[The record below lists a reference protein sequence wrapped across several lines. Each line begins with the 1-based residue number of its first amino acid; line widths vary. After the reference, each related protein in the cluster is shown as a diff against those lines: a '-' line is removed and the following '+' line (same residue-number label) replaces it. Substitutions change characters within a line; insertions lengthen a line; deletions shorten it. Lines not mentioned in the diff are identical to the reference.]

1 MSEEIIK
8 ALKIISKETGK
19 DSIIAILR
27 NIKKDTNL
35 REIKKQI
42 NEKIKHKMTQE
53 YQFYDNENPID
64 EDLEEEMALSD
75 LTLLE
80 GQKIYILKKE
90 NTTESTNINENTN
103 NISNQAEVS
112 NISFNNKDKK
122 DISKKEENFPQNDE
136 SLNNQIDK
144 NEINLKEINDIQSSS
159 NKQKENSD
167 STNENKESQEQFPI
181 DKEKKKKENEDE
193 SINKLVISAEEKKEE
208 IPSTIDNSILQNEIN
223 KKEDETVNINENPNK
238 HEKDNTSNFQIIKNN
253 KEGTM
258 QQNALTNIKKEEIEN
273 EKTSE
278 SQENTIINEKE
289 DQEDLEEPKEEI
301 DIQNPDDSAS
311 NQINQLEKKISK
323 KSGKK
328 KRRKNNVI
336 KQTKTLFFFVIIQS
350 DCLNK
355 IKLKTKNSIPINE
368 PQKQMI
374 SYEDFTT
381 SSFYILSKTI
391 KRSILFYE
399 IKIPIGLNS
408 IQIYLEY
415 DTKKYEN
422 NKAFD
427 LGDKTN
433 LIAIE
438 LSPFYNYDLKK
449 NYIIFEESQQEKK
462 KDALLNI
469 LITYFLTK
477 DINWKHKF
485 LEKYI
490 ENTKFEEHD
499 FKKIFLIANLFN
511 NKFLENDFYIAFK
524 LFKNLKINKFG
535 INNLIKEQIY
545 FLYKFVEDSQNK
557 EIIYED
563 IWALLILSLFKIQDK
578 EKAKNIFSI
587 IETLKKKNEIIN
599 VLFLNIKNFIG
610 IIPEIK
616 SFFVYLLKFKPNE
629 LNFMMKYINNYQD
642 YIDIIENNINYL
654 FNSIVIFP
662 QKIYEKN
669 AIKNSDKIIHQ
680 IINIIKHKKNN
691 IFLDTI
697 IFRVEFN
704 NYLKILNLNEK
715 KILEDYLKVYR
726 PNDNIIKEIKIDNIK
741 NIKDNEEL
749 IITLKEYA
757 VGFEILEECIHN
769 LNFDTLSEEQIKD
782 LKIIISKICVNKKHT
797 TKIYLILFETI
808 KKLEDFYKLWI
819 IFSYYTFQDNKERQI
834 QNHIKK
840 FWDLYSKEQNKD
852 IHILR
857 SSFFH
862 MFFFLKEN
870 NLNNTPLEFLI
881 KINEIKNDNL
891 LILIYENICKYREN
905 LIDEEKRI
913 IYNFL
918 ISLSNDKFISLIDKN
933 NIIQFICQ
941 NIENKQIETDYFY
954 KENEEINSIFKIFG
968 LISKVVESKKNEFQK
983 NNFYEFSIN
992 NFNKFIQSIYDNE
1005 INFEQLEILSNHI
1018 KNNIFYKKLLYFN
1031 YTEREKNEL
1040 YKNIQ
1045 NNYLF
1050 FKENKDKLKECLK
1063 YLEDFPS
1070 AEDSKQKKIIN
1081 SKIRYSEKTLKK
1093 FEKNLK
1099 EKNFCDY
1106 LEKLYERAKKY
1117 NKMIQLKTSKIFMG
1131 EIENR
1136 VDKEEGKIRYF
1147 ESKINDMRKILSIR
1161 TINEIDKA
1169 IYLDF
1174 LSLFQNEDE
1183 LILEIKNLKAYF
1195 KFSDDTSIIEKYL
1208 IFNLKKI
1215 KLFQTLESM
1224 IEIIHQFNLNK
1235 TDFFEKLI
1243 KLKENLSKLEDNISE
1258 KTNMEFDEEL
1268 LEENTLKINEF
1279 ISEFESFEPNLKFKL
1294 FPMDIISFV
1303 VNKFQE
1309 NKLLIFLFDLTINDL
1324 RDITDSLAGSS
1335 LNINDINDYQII
1347 KNIINILKEKSG
1359 FKEEEYHEN
1368 KNEET
1373 NENKHLLKDIQFLE
1387 LIPNIIEQK
1396 LDEKTME
1403 DFKIIL
1409 ENCSKNQPKLLIL
1422 FDNKKGF
1429 ESNKEDIRNIINES
1443 IFEIYLDKEKSNI
1456 LEFQYNCRC
1465 LYKERTDLKTM
1476 KELIVLQ
1483 QLASL
1488 SQNKEKND
1496 ENKILNIF
1504 IDIIENIKDIL
1515 SLIDKISNKGFPQEF
1530 YYLIDVIKGEAN
1542 CKDMNIKTNKTKKL
1556 YEEKANLTK
1565 LLKNINKSQIEAYR
1579 EHEFIKFFYGK
1590 QIKMFNDY
1598 LKNKIGISTNKNQVS
1613 NLIHYL
1619 IGNKYN
1625 EEPNFLYKTTITSS
1639 FIEYNPNE
1647 DNKEYYEYINPY
1659 QNKDSLENN
1668 PELNDEEINL
1678 NQINFKNDSLK
1689 EISNSNLNIS
1699 SKKNNKTKNQLKRT
1713 ITSPLLKEGTQKE
1726 LESIMKEMYE
1736 NVENYLIEVMYFNK
1750 IEEKDIFENSII
1762 KNEKYIK
1769 NNKKGFFIINS
1780 IKNIYKQILNFYHGL
1795 VGNDPPRYSLLLCN
1809 EETMLEEILSFIY
1822 LSVFCPYYSLFIIA
1836 KPDRLNIDIIYEV
1849 VNIIEKFIDEKID
1862 IKSYILFLF
1871 NDIGKSEIG
1880 NELLKICQSAEEP
1893 KEDLREFKTENEIS
1907 TSKFENKDFYKNI
1920 EIVESIQ
1927 AGFGKTFYIKKNCRE
1942 NGLEYKPF
1950 QIGGEVKRQTIMRRL
1965 EELNIEEGINYGLHL
1980 DFSDTKQKELFE
1992 DFIFSF
1998 LIQKFYSNNEKIYC
2012 YEDNVKI
2019 FIEIPNG
2026 FFNFMDKFELFS
2038 EFPIHKIIELPE
2050 YELSET
2056 DKSFHD
2062 FEDIKEDLEKNI
2074 ISFLDIQK
2082 KNKSLNHNYL
2092 YKSDIQLVCN
2102 YLKFLDR
2109 MSSQNLYFYNLNEKL
2124 KELSQYNYYCDSEI
2138 INENECRELLNKF
2151 FNKKNRSYH
2160 QINIYIKVLADQ
2172 LRKFSI
2178 NFYLN
2183 IENLKDNLLPGTIRT
2198 DIIKAFMDLT
2208 SYFTIG
2214 AFDKILSEQ
2223 DFSTN
2228 ERFSDRFNENEEI
2241 IKAAE
2246 KLSKEESVINFSEL
2260 NDKALIFI
2268 NNDGQSFTIVTCA
2281 PKNSE
2286 IYQKLESLFNSG
2298 AKFEEDQG
2306 KHFDIPD
2313 YNSMKSNKEFLEI
2326 IKNIVNS
2333 QKPIKEMIQKLG
2345 SYVFNAD
2352 NFFKMVQILIRIRT
2366 GVPVLIMGET
2376 GCGKTSLIN
2385 AIAEINNYK
2394 MITLNIHA
2402 GITDN
2407 EIVQFMVINNL
2418 LETNLRYDKF
2428 DDDIGNLYNNYY
2440 NENDNVSI
2448 SVSNSNIS
2456 LIETIKKKNIENKN
2470 TENKNESIEQNEQLI
2485 IVFFDEFNT
2494 CNSLGLLTEIMCSKK
2509 CQGVEVKKNIAFVGA
2524 CNPYRKIIKK
2534 KSYANALIK
2543 AGAINSNQNLVY
2555 TVNPLTK
2562 TQLYYIFN
2570 FGSLSEKNEKKY
2582 ITGIVEAEIDE
2593 YINDKNDLNNIKEIM
2608 IKAFIAAQSF
2618 IREKNGKESV
2628 SMRETRKFMIIY
2640 KFLIKD
2646 FQRKHELSNLYNN
2659 QSVKDNFDDTEYN
2672 YKFYFDIDEY
2682 FAQRYSI
2689 ATSIYICFY
2698 IRLSD
2703 EKDKNEFRKK
2713 MKEIIKVEFILY
2725 PNQLQDELIENIKL
2739 EKGIA
2744 ANESLKLNLFVC
2756 FIGILTRIAVFLVGP
2771 PGCSKTLCF
2780 KILKE
2785 EMKGYH
2791 SKSKFWQ
2798 QYPQLVVTSYQ
2809 GSLTSTSKGIIKAFN
2824 SAKDKLKSFLEK
2836 NKNTNENQKVFKK
2849 QNKGII
2855 SCVFIDEIGLCEIS
2869 PSNPLKALHTQLEL
2883 DYKNQNIEEKLAFI
2897 GISNWILDAAKMNRG
2912 IYLNVLNPTSNIHQM
2927 KETALK
2933 ITNIYDKYFSIKYKE
2948 LIEKLTESIFKYNLY
2963 LEDVGAEQINFHGTR
2978 DFYYLIKTLTKRIL
2992 DKNNN
2997 EETGVTQAL
3006 SSIESNYN
3014 GISRNGQNSSDW
3026 IKKEFKKNYL
3036 TANDAEKSDFGIIE
3050 CIKMNLND
3058 NDSRYLLLIMK
3069 SNLSQYLVL
3078 RILKGEKD
3086 ENKIIYY
3093 LGSLFEEDIE
3103 SEAYSAKAINKIK
3116 YYLEL
3121 DICLILKNL
3130 STTYAS
3136 LYDLLNQRFTY
3147 IKNKKYAE
3155 ISLGEVSNS
3164 TFVNNDLKIIVL
3176 IREEAVKMQDPPF
3189 LNRFEK
3195 YYISFDNILDSE
3207 SKKIAAKFLEYRKLF
3222 KKLNRIKYNFE
3233 NEIINFYDEEIKSII
3248 SDYNIQNEDKNKTNE
3263 ENITN
3268 YILEK
3273 ISKTFPQELI
3283 AFSNHYKKNTNFV
3296 NKVNTYYSHSIH
3308 SNFETYI
3315 GKTSNSKN
3323 AIYTFTSVTS
3333 SLKLKFEVNNMDF
3346 GVIKDEN
3353 IEHIHVKL
3361 LRSEHQFE
3369 ININDFYEGEK
3380 KLLIIHFEETDSQ
3393 NLEFILM
3400 FLERFEKELKE
3411 LKKKI
3416 IVVLIH
3422 LSRGKEEF
3430 NKDIFV
3436 PNLSDFEQTFID
3448 NLFGRNI
3455 LISEIMGQSIK
3466 ELYNNKKL
3474 IDIDE
3479 LFKNELF
3486 ICFQKIDYLFQDK
3499 EVNQNDYINDIIRKI
3514 LDDENLMNRIKK
3526 RIIEEIEKIQNFQED
3541 YDNEEIKNIKEKG
3554 NIFDNIFENNTFES
3568 RIDFISML
3576 VYELE
3581 QKFTNYLTKFIV
3593 NSEKLSILS
3602 SLSKNLPESGKSIWV
3617 KLLDEFNFCEEI
3629 NNNLKSNKIKVWTKL
3644 NLPSKES
3651 IKKIEKI
3658 IKSDSNGYFKSYLEQ
3673 ETRIRECSL
3682 PSDIIE
3688 NDDENEDIDEEK
3700 INLINEF
3707 FIDENNIEDERF
3719 ENVKENIKKFFV
3731 PKAQAINFIKNQ
3743 IEKDEFIQTFGQNN
3757 KEELLSLFFKDYYSN
3772 LLTSILQ
3779 SEENLYYDILKYL
3792 IELRFGEKPE
3802 KDSLEYYSKS
3812 ILWIQIYK
3820 DEFIYI
3826 LRIFG
3831 ILNEIFPN
3839 IDYLSLVKEKI
3850 KTKEI
3855 DYIISSHHPRHKK
3868 LIDKPFLLILD
3879 SIFFNLIEL
3888 VEKLESNKVVEIINK
3903 LSEIVQNGEICNT
3916 NIKLKSKDFYRFK
3929 TLFFSIKLFNDNI
3942 YDKEKINLY
3951 ISLIKKERQMLK
3963 DNKMEEVS
3971 EEIKNQLNLL
3981 LKILPD
3987 CEEKTKTIMKILISK
4002 YKEVTDLKCREII
4015 CGIVL
4020 SDNHLIKISNEFFI
4034 HILDL
4039 FSFTPS
4045 SLDPDN
4051 EESDNP
4057 FSKLSGQNIL
4067 LQKINGNIS
4076 KILLENLKY
4085 IFKFKILQYYN
4096 EELNKSFENDEKKF
4110 KEEINLFLGEEAL
4123 NYFKNAHNTL
4133 IEIKKSK
4140 EVDIPNKNIKEIFCI
4155 VYCNI
4160 FLENFVKYAVTQV
4173 TLVSQCRTEIIN
4185 FLNDGNSEIKE
4196 TFKLFILKEL
4206 KTKYILE
4213 RTKFLNINEW
4223 TKEYK
4228 LNDLYKDLSFQKPNN
4243 KEIQGILVNLF
4254 YGGNNS
4260 EEFLNEK
4267 KKRKIIVNKYHE
4279 LNESLFLCNIDL
4291 FINEYLSTLKTEQGK
4306 NLCQNSP
4313 LMKCFNDYINKNI
4326 KFSKSTKKLINLFF
4340 DYQEFEDKLSKT
4352 IDERDYLEIILY
4364 AYKISII
4371 CSMANPNSIYLKMI
4385 KENCQ
4390 NEINKYYIP
4399 GADLYCDQWVESY
4412 NNMSDPISKFTGN
4425 GYCPGFYICD
4435 CGEYYYQIYCGVPL
4449 DLNYCANCNKQI
4461 GGLQEKLVIRKEDNG
4476 KYKITRIYP
4485 NKKNKEDVES
4495 RQDLKNIYGEDFKN
4509 GYPSKIY
4516 EDFQNEIL
4524 ERMKADYKG
4533 IFEPSYL
4540 FFIKETKSIRNL
4552 NQISFRLL
4560 NFIIYSNIYFS
4571 YKCGFINLE
4580 EIKANKFVPILEEAY
4595 NGHYEEDDGFSYINY
4610 RSNLLKKR
4618 NLGIKNEYDILEI
4631 LKLNWDL
4638 LQKQLQDKKNQI
4650 FINLLFNELFFLIK
4664 NAEDM
4669 KDPEERN
4676 EFELK
4681 INALIS
4687 KTSDNYDTNSKEYLD
4702 FIKNLV
4708 SENLEA
4714 KYVILEDDNMIDNV
4728 DFQFPYYY
4736 ELLSIPTVEENILK
4750 EKLDLIDN
4758 VESKY
4763 PVLCSYLN
4771 ANKKDIEYLQT
4782 FSQINNFV
4790 NYTIEKYTNE
4800 ISRVKAQSIKIN
4812 NEINEKNIP
4821 KNLFNE
4827 FLKGFNK
4834 SGLYQ
4839 IATRYECHD
4848 LSKRIKIRELTKEDR
4863 LSDFLIDDGVQ
4874 DYGMQL
4880 AAVYQIYYSYQNSF
4894 LNKVIE
4900 KINKKD
4906 VKLEYLKSKIEE
4918 KINPQKANKVN
4929 IVSFEIATENY
4940 ESFLEMLLFY
4950 SYKDSF
4956 NENFEY
4962 DFSKKDRIEYN
4973 LEEIEE
4979 QLENLILPGK
4989 RLFNTK
4995 LDFVVYQ
5002 FEGFR
5007 SQNSSVLAEFTLNFP
5022 QIELNEDQKDIL
5034 YKFNKDSEQY
5044 SIESKLKILFSIQIM
5059 ITYYIDRISMF
5070 NKDILVSETIND
5082 FPTYFKIPED
5092 TKKLFTENKFK
5103 ISHILSVYEYFELL
5117 CFNEFKS
5124 NILPIYKEEI
5134 KEEKKEKLFN
5144 YFKENP
5150 NCVLNKLQ
5158 ISTAIRRFI
5167 SRSLVGKREDFEV
5180 DSEHELFSI
5189 LQIKEDCWRREILG
5203 TISFKTEIEKLK
5215 ELQIKVSEVLNLYDV
5230 LGGDIILLGEKVK
5243 KQVEKKEVE
5252 EIEEEKDKQNKK
5264 KKEKKKGGKK
5274 KQIF

>member
-1 MSEEIIK
+1 M
-8 ALKIISKETGK
+8 
-19 DSIIAILR
+19 
-27 NIKKDTNL
+27 
-35 REIKKQI
+35 
-42 NEKIKHKMTQE
+42 
-53 YQFYDNENPID
+53 
-64 EDLEEEMALSD
+64 
-75 LTLLE
+75 
-80 GQKIYILKKE
+80 
-90 NTTESTNINENTN
+90 
-103 NISNQAEVS
+103 
-112 NISFNNKDKK
+112 
-122 DISKKEENFPQNDE
+122 
-136 SLNNQIDK
+136 
-144 NEINLKEINDIQSSS
+144 
-159 NKQKENSD
+159 
-167 STNENKESQEQFPI
+167 
-181 DKEKKKKENEDE
+181 
-193 SINKLVISAEEKKEE
+193 
-208 IPSTIDNSILQNEIN
+208 
-223 KKEDETVNINENPNK
+223 
-238 HEKDNTSNFQIIKNN
+238 
-253 KEGTM
+253 
-258 QQNALTNIKKEEIEN
+258 
-273 EKTSE
+273 
-278 SQENTIINEKE
+278 
-289 DQEDLEEPKEEI
+289 
-301 DIQNPDDSAS
+301 
-311 NQINQLEKKISK
+311 
-323 KSGKK
+323 
-328 KRRKNNVI
+328 
-336 KQTKTLFFFVIIQS
+336 
-350 DCLNK
+350 
-355 IKLKTKNSIPINE
+355 
-368 PQKQMI
+368 
-374 SYEDFTT
+374 
-381 SSFYILSKTI
+381 
-391 KRSILFYE
+391 
-399 IKIPIGLNS
+399 
-408 IQIYLEY
+408 
-415 DTKKYEN
+415 
-422 NKAFD
+422 
-427 LGDKTN
+427 
-433 LIAIE
+433 
-438 LSPFYNYDLKK
+438 
-449 NYIIFEESQQEKK
+449 
-462 KDALLNI
+462 
-469 LITYFLTK
+469 
-477 DINWKHKF
+477 
-485 LEKYI
+485 
-490 ENTKFEEHD
+490 
-499 FKKIFLIANLFN
+499 
-511 NKFLENDFYIAFK
+511 
-524 LFKNLKINKFG
+524 
-535 INNLIKEQIY
+535 
-545 FLYKFVEDSQNK
+545 
-557 EIIYED
+557 
-563 IWALLILSLFKIQDK
+563 
-578 EKAKNIFSI
+578 
-587 IETLKKKNEIIN
+587 
-599 VLFLNIKNFIG
+599 
-610 IIPEIK
+610 
-616 SFFVYLLKFKPNE
+616 
-629 LNFMMKYINNYQD
+629 
-642 YIDIIENNINYL
+642 
-654 FNSIVIFP
+654 
-662 QKIYEKN
+662 
-669 AIKNSDKIIHQ
+669 
-680 IINIIKHKKNN
+680 
-691 IFLDTI
+691 
-697 IFRVEFN
+697 
-704 NYLKILNLNEK
+704 
-715 KILEDYLKVYR
+715 
-726 PNDNIIKEIKIDNIK
+726 
-741 NIKDNEEL
+741 
-749 IITLKEYA
+749 
-757 VGFEILEECIHN
+757 
-769 LNFDTLSEEQIKD
+769 
-782 LKIIISKICVNKKHT
+782 
-797 TKIYLILFETI
+797 
-808 KKLEDFYKLWI
+808 
-819 IFSYYTFQDNKERQI
+819 
-834 QNHIKK
+834 
-840 FWDLYSKEQNKD
+840 
-852 IHILR
+852 
-857 SSFFH
+857 
-862 MFFFLKEN
+862 
-870 NLNNTPLEFLI
+870 
-881 KINEIKNDNL
+881 
-891 LILIYENICKYREN
+891 
-905 LIDEEKRI
+905 
-913 IYNFL
+913 
-918 ISLSNDKFISLIDKN
+918 
-933 NIIQFICQ
+933 
-941 NIENKQIETDYFY
+941 
-954 KENEEINSIFKIFG
+954 
-968 LISKVVESKKNEFQK
+968 
-983 NNFYEFSIN
+983 
-992 NFNKFIQSIYDNE
+992 
-1005 INFEQLEILSNHI
+1005 
-1018 KNNIFYKKLLYFN
+1018 
-1031 YTEREKNEL
+1031 
-1040 YKNIQ
+1040 NIQ
-1045 NNYLF
+1045 
-1050 FKENKDKLKECLK
+1050 
-1063 YLEDFPS
+1063 
-1070 AEDSKQKKIIN
+1070 A
-1081 SKIRYSEKTLKK
+1081 
-1093 FEKNLK
+1093 
-1099 EKNFCDY
+1099 
-1106 LEKLYERAKKY
+1106 
-1117 NKMIQLKTSKIFMG
+1117 
-1131 EIENR
+1131 
-1136 VDKEEGKIRYF
+1136 
-1147 ESKINDMRKILSIR
+1147 
-1161 TINEIDKA
+1161 
-1169 IYLDF
+1169 
-1174 LSLFQNEDE
+1174 
-1183 LILEIKNLKAYF
+1183 
-1195 KFSDDTSIIEKYL
+1195 
-1208 IFNLKKI
+1208 
-1215 KLFQTLESM
+1215 
-1224 IEIIHQFNLNK
+1224 
-1235 TDFFEKLI
+1235 
-1243 KLKENLSKLEDNISE
+1243 
-1258 KTNMEFDEEL
+1258 
-1268 LEENTLKINEF
+1268 
-1279 ISEFESFEPNLKFKL
+1279 
-1294 FPMDIISFV
+1294 
-1303 VNKFQE
+1303 
-1309 NKLLIFLFDLTINDL
+1309 
-1324 RDITDSLAGSS
+1324 
-1335 LNINDINDYQII
+1335 
-1347 KNIINILKEKSG
+1347 
-1359 FKEEEYHEN
+1359 
-1368 KNEET
+1368 
-1373 NENKHLLKDIQFLE
+1373 
-1387 LIPNIIEQK
+1387 
-1396 LDEKTME
+1396 
-1403 DFKIIL
+1403 
-1409 ENCSKNQPKLLIL
+1409 
-1422 FDNKKGF
+1422 
-1429 ESNKEDIRNIINES
+1429 
-1443 IFEIYLDKEKSNI
+1443 
-1456 LEFQYNCRC
+1456 
-1465 LYKERTDLKTM
+1465 
-1476 KELIVLQ
+1476 
-1483 QLASL
+1483 
-1488 SQNKEKND
+1488 
-1496 ENKILNIF
+1496 
-1504 IDIIENIKDIL
+1504 
-1515 SLIDKISNKGFPQEF
+1515 
-1530 YYLIDVIKGEAN
+1530 
-1542 CKDMNIKTNKTKKL
+1542 NKTKKL
-1556 YEEKANLTK
+1556 SEEKANLTK
-1565 LLKNINKSQIEAYR
+1565 LLNNINKSQKEAYR
-1579 EHEFIKFFYGK
+1579 KHEYIKFYYGK

-1598 LKNKIGISTNKNQVS
+1598 LKKKIGICTNNNEVS
-1613 NLIHYL
+1613 NLIYYI
-1619 IGNKYN
+1619 IGNNYK
-1625 EEPNFLYKTTITSS
+1625 EEPNFLYKSTLTSS
-1639 FIEYNPNE
+1639 FIEFNPNE

-1659 QNKDSLENN
+1659 KNKDNQPNN
-1668 PELNDEEINL
+1668 SELNDDDINL
-1678 NQINFKNDSLK
+1678 SQINFKKDSSK
-1689 EISNSNLNIS
+1689 EISNSINLSS
-1699 SKKNNKTKNQLKRT
+1699 SKKTKTINQLKRT
-1713 ITSPLLKEGTQKE
+1713 ITVPLFKEGTQKE
-1726 LESIMKEMYE
+1726 LETIMNEMYE
-1736 NVENYLIEVMYFNK
+1736 NVEKYLSEVMYFNN
-1750 IEEKDIFENSII
+1750 INEKDIFENSII

-1780 IKNIYKQILNFYHGL
+1780 IKNIYKQILSFYHGL

-1809 EETMLEEILSFIY
+1809 EETLLEEILSFIY
-1822 LSVFCPYYSLFIIA
+1822 LSVFCPYHSLFIIA
-1836 KPDRLNIDIIYEV
+1836 KPDRLNVDIMYEV

-1862 IKSYILFLF
+1862 IKSYILFIF

-1893 KEDLREFKTENEIS
+1893 KEDLRKFITENEIS
-1907 TSKFENKDFYKNI
+1907 TSKIESKEYYKNI

-1942 NGLEYKPF
+1942 NGLIYIPF

-2124 KELSQYNYYCDSEI
+2124 TELSGYDYYCDSEI
-2138 INENECRELLNKF
+2138 INENECRGLLNKY
-2151 FNKKNRSYH
+2151 FNKKNKSYH

-2183 IENLKDNLLPGTIRT
+2183 IENLNDNLLPGTIRT
-2198 DIIKAFMDLT
+2198 DIIRAFLDLT
-2208 SYFTIG
+2208 SFFTIG

-2228 ERFSDRFNENEEI
+2228 EKLSEFNENEEI
-2241 IKAAE
+2241 AKASE
-2246 KLSKEESVINFSEL
+2246 RLSKEESIINFSEL

-2268 NNDGQSFTIVTCA
+2268 NNDGQSFTIITCA
-2281 PKNSE
+2281 PKNSD

-2298 AKFEEDQG
+2298 AKFEEDKG
-2306 KHFDIPD
+2306 KHFNIPD
-2313 YNSMKSNKEFLEI
+2313 YNSMESNKEFLEI

-2333 QKPIKEMIQKLG
+2333 QESIEKMIAKLG

-2376 GCGKTSLIN
+2376 GCGKTSLIK

-2407 EIVQFMVINNL
+2407 EIVQFMVTNKL
-2418 LETNLRYDKF
+2418 LEDHLEYDKF
-2428 DDDIGNLYNNYY
+2428 DDDIGNIYNNFY
-2440 NENDNVSI
+2440 NENDSASI
-2448 SVSNSNIS
+2448 SISNSNFSIAEN
-2456 LIETIKKKNIENKN
+2456 LKNKNDENKN
-2470 TENKNESIEQNEQLI
+2470 NENKDESNEKLI

-2509 CQGVEVKKNIAFVGA
+2509 CQGVDVKKNIAFVGA

-2534 KSYANALIK
+2534 KSYTSALIK
-2543 AGAINSNQNLVY
+2543 AGCLNSNQNLVY

-2570 FGSLSEKNEKKY
+2570 FGSLSEENEKKY
-2582 ITGIVEAEIDE
+2582 ITGIVEAEINE
-2593 YINDKNDLNNIKEIM
+2593 YINDKNDLNNIKDIM
-2608 IKAFIAAQSF
+2608 IKAFLAAQSF
-2618 IREKNGKESV
+2618 IRGKNGKESV

-2689 ATSIYICFY
+2689 ATAIYICFY

-2703 EKDKNEFRKK
+2703 ENDKNEFRKK
-2713 MKEIIKVEFILY
+2713 MKEIIKVEFLYY
-2725 PNQLQDELIENIKL
+2725 PNQLQDELIQNINL

-2744 ANESLKLNLFVC
+2744 ANESLRLNLFIC

-2780 KILKE
+2780 KLLKE

-2824 SAKDKLKSFLEK
+2824 NAKDKLDIFLEK
-2836 NKNTNENQKVFKK
+2836 NKVINKNQKDIKR

-2869 PSNPLKALHTQLEL
+2869 PSNPLKALHTHLEL
-2883 DYKNQNIEEKLAFI
+2883 DYKNENIENKLAFI

-3078 RILKGEKD
+3078 KILKGEKE
-3086 ENKIIYY
+3086 ENKIVYY

-3103 SEAYSAKAINKIK
+3103 SEAYCAKAINKIK

-3121 DICLILKNL
+3121 DIFLILKNL

-3147 IKNKKYAE
+3147 IKNQKYAE

-3207 SKKIAAKFLEYRKLF
+3207 SKKIATKFLENRKLF
-3222 KKLNRIKYNFE
+3222 KKNNKIKYNFE
-3233 NEIINFYDEEIKSII
+3233 NELINFYDEEIKSII
-3248 SDYNIQNEDKNKTNE
+3248 SDYNIQNEDKNIINE

-3283 AFSNHYKKNTNFV
+3283 AFLNHYKKNKFV
-3296 NKVNTYYSHSIH
+3296 NKVNDYYSQSIH
-3308 SNFETYI
+3308 SNFQSYI
-3315 GKTSNSKN
+3315 NKTSKSKN

-3346 GVIKDEN
+3346 GIIKDEN

-3361 LRSEHQFE
+3361 IRSEHQFE

-3380 KLLIIHFEETDSQ
+3380 KLLIIHFEESDSQ

-3411 LKKKI
+3411 SKKKL

-3436 PNLSDFEQTFID
+3436 PNLSDFEQIFID

-3455 LISEIMGQSIK
+3455 LISEIMGQSIR
-3466 ELYNNKKL
+3466 ELYENKKL

-3479 LFKNELF
+3479 LFKYELF
-3486 ICFQKIDYLFQDK
+3486 ICFQKIDYSFQDK
-3499 EVNQNDYINDIIRKI
+3499 EVNQNDYINDIIGKI
-3514 LDDENLMNRIKK
+3514 LDDENLMNRIKN
-3526 RIIEEIEKIQNFQED
+3526 RIINEIEKIQNVQEN
-3541 YDNEEIKNIKEKG
+3541 YENEEINNYKEKG
-3554 NIFDNIFENNTFES
+3554 NIFDNIFENNSFES
-3568 RIDFISML
+3568 RIDFISL
-3576 VYELE
+3576 LAYELE

-3602 SLSKNLPESGKSIWV
+3602 SLSKNLPKCGKSIWG

-3644 NLPSKES
+3644 NLPSKDS

-3658 IKSDSNGYFKSYLEQ
+3658 IKSDANGYFKSYLEQ
-3673 ETRIRECSL
+3673 ENRIRECSL

-3688 NDDENEDIDEEK
+3688 NDDENEDIDEER
-3700 INLINEF
+3700 INLVNEF
-3707 FIDENNIEDERF
+3707 FIEDSNNIEDERF
-3719 ENVKENIKKFFV
+3719 ENVKEDIKKFFV

-3743 IEKDEFIQTFGQNN
+3743 IEKDKFIQSFEPEN

-3779 SEENLYYDILKYL
+3779 SEDILYYDILKYL

-3888 VEKLESNKVVEIINK
+3888 VEKLEPNKVIEVINK

-3942 YDKEKINLY
+3942 YEKEKINLY
-3951 ISLIKKERQMLK
+3951 INLIKKERQMLK
-3963 DNKMEEVS
+3963 ENKMEQVS
-3971 EEIKNQLNLL
+3971 EEIKNQLHLL
-3981 LKILPD
+3981 LEILPD

-4020 SDNHLIKISNEFFI
+4020 NDNNLIKISNEFFI

-4051 EESDNP
+4051 EELDNP
-4057 FSKLSGQNIL
+4057 FSKSSAENIL
-4067 LQKINGNIS
+4067 LKKINGKIS
-4076 KILLENLKY
+4076 KILVENLKY
-4085 IFKFKILQYYN
+4085 IFKFKINQYYN
-4096 EELNKSFENDEKKF
+4096 EELNKSFENEEKKI
-4110 KEEINLFLGEEAL
+4110 KEEINLFLGEESL

-4133 IEIKKSK
+4133 IEIKKTK

-4160 FLENFVKYAVTQV
+4160 FLENFVKYAVSQV
-4173 TLVSQCRTEIIN
+4173 TLVSECRTKIIT
-4185 FLNDGNSEIKE
+4185 FLNEGNSEIKE

-4206 KTKYILE
+4206 KEKYILE

-4228 LNDLYKDLSFQKPNN
+4228 LNDLYKNLSFEKPNN
-4243 KEIQGILVNLF
+4243 KEIQGILAYLF

-4260 EEFLNEK
+4260 EEFLIEK
-4267 KKRKIIVNKYHE
+4267 KKRKIIANKFHE
-4279 LNESLFLCNIDL
+4279 LNESSFLCNIDL
-4291 FINEYLSTLKTEQGK
+4291 FINEYLSTIKTVQGK
-4306 NLCQNSP
+4306 SLCQNSL
-4313 LMKCFNDYINKNI
+4313 LMKCFYDYINKEE
-4326 KFSKSTKKLINLFF
+4326 KFSKSTKMLINLFF
-4340 DYQEFEDKLSKT
+4340 DYQEFENKLYNI
-4352 IDERDYLEIILY
+4352 IDESNYFEIILY

-4371 CSMANPNSIYLKMI
+4371 CSMANPNSIYFKMLN
-4385 KENCQ
+4385 ENCQ
-4390 NEINKYYIP
+4390 KEINNSYIP
-4399 GADLYCDQWVESY
+4399 GADLYCDLWVESY
-4412 NNMSDPISKFTGN
+4412 NNMYAPISNFSGN

-4461 GGLQEKLVIRKEDNG
+4461 GGLEEKLVIRKEDKG
-4476 KYKITRIYP
+4476 EYKIKRIYP
-4485 NKKNKEDVES
+4485 NKKNKEDVEE
-4495 RQDLKNIYGEDFKN
+4495 RADLKLIYGERFEK
-4509 GYPSKIY
+4509 GYPSIIF
-4516 EDFQNEIL
+4516 EDFQKEIL
-4524 ERMKADYKG
+4524 ERTKKDYKG
-4533 IFEPSYL
+4533 IFEQSYL
-4540 FFIKETKSIRNL
+4540 FFVKETKNIRNL

-4571 YKCGFINLE
+4571 YKCGFITLE
-4580 EIKANKFVPILEEAY
+4580 EINSNKYVPILEEAFKGDY
-4595 NGHYEEDDGFSYINY
+4595 NDKEGFAYIKY
-4610 RSNLLKKR
+4610 RSELLNKR
-4618 NLGIKNEYDILEI
+4618 KEGIKNENDILEI

-4650 FINLLFNELFFLIK
+4650 FINLLFNELFLLIK
-4664 NAEDM
+4664 NTENMAT
-4669 KDPEERN
+4669 PEERN
-4676 EFELK
+4676 EFESK
-4681 INALIS
+4681 INSLIN
-4687 KTSDNYDTNSKEYLD
+4687 TTLDNYDINSKKYLD
-4702 FIKNLV
+4702 FIKNLAL
-4708 SENLEA
+4708 ENLEA
-4714 KYVILEDDNMIDNV
+4714 KYIILEDSNMIDDV
-4728 DFQFPYYY
+4728 EFQFPYYY
-4736 ELLSIPTVEENILK
+4736 ELLSIPTVEENKLK
-4750 EKLDLIDN
+4750 EKLYLIKD
-4758 VESKY
+4758 VENKY

-4782 FSQINNFV
+4782 FPQINNFV

-4834 SGLYQ
+4834 SGLYK
-4839 IATRYECHD
+4839 IATRFECHD
-4848 LSKRIKIRELTKEDR
+4848 LQERIKIRELTKEDR
-4863 LSDFLIDDGVQ
+4863 LCDFLIDNGVQ

-4880 AAVYQIYYSYQNSF
+4880 AAVYQIFISYQNSF
-4894 LNKVIE
+4894 LNKIIE

-4906 VKLEYLKSKIEE
+4906 VKLKYLKNKIEE
-4918 KINPQKANKVN
+4918 KINPQRANKEN

-4940 ESFLEMLLFY
+4940 DSFLEMLLFY

-4956 NENFEY
+4956 DENFKY

-4973 LEEIEE
+4973 LEEIED
-4979 QLENLILPGK
+4979 QLENLLLPGK
-4989 RLFNTK
+4989 RLFKNK

-5007 SQNSSVLAEFTLNFP
+5007 SQNSSILLDFMFNFP
-5022 QIELNEDQKDIL
+5022 QVELNEGEKDIL
-5034 YKFNKDSEQY
+5034 YKFNRESEQY

-5059 ITYYIDRISMF
+5059 ITYYLDRISMF
-5070 NKDILVSETIND
+5070 NKDILISETINE
-5082 FPTYFKIPED
+5082 FPTYFKIPDD
-5092 TKKLFTENKFK
+5092 TKKLFEENKFK
-5103 ISHILSVYEYFELL
+5103 ISHILSIYEYFELL
-5117 CFNEFKS
+5117 CFNEFKT
-5124 NILPIYKEEI
+5124 NILEIYKEEI
-5134 KEEKKEKLFN
+5134 IKEKKEKIFK
-5144 YFKENP
+5144 YFEDNP
-5150 NCVLNKLQ
+5150 NCILNKLQ

-5180 DSEHELFSI
+5180 DSGHELFDI
-5189 LQIKEDCWRREILG
+5189 LKIKEDCWRREIINTNLFE
-5203 TISFKTEIEKLK
+5203 IEIEKLK
-5215 ELQIKVSEVLNLYDV
+5215 ELQIKVSEVLNLYDI
-5230 LGGDIILLGEKVK
+5230 LGGDSILLGEKVK
-5243 KQVEKKEVE
+5243 KQVEEKEE
-5252 EIEEEKDKQNKK
+5252 EEEKEEKENQNKKNKK
-5264 KKEKKKGGKK
+5264 KKGKK